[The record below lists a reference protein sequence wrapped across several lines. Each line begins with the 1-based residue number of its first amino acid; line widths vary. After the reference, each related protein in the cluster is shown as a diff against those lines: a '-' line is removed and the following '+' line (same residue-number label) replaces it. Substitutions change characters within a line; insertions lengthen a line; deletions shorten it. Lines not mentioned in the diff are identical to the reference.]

1 MKITELQ
8 VHEAFYR
15 AMQGESVRSLAR
27 GLGVDESSLRE
38 RFKKGGT
45 TPKQCREIA
54 FQLFYAEQAMA
65 GLSEADRLAADILVL
80 RARCQ
85 PDKT

>member
-15 AMQGESVRSLAR
+15 AMHGESVRSLAR
-27 GLGVDESSLRE
+27 GLGVDESTLRE
-38 RFKKGGT
+38 RFKKDGA
-45 TPKQCREIA
+45 TPKKCREIA

-65 GLSEADRLAADILVL
+65 RLSEADRLDADFLVKQ
-80 RARCQ
+80 ARCR
-85 PDKT
+85 PNKT